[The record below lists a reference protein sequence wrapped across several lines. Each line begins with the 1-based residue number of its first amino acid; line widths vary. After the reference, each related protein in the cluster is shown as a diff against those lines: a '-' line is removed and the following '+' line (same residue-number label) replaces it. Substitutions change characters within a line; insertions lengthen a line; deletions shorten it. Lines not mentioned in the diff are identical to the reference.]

1 MPGTAPKE
9 FVPCIF
15 CPWPLFSK
23 QDLEE
28 RSPSRLYRDEKG
40 NPKPMPQGKEQN
52 FMKTTCELIRD
63 AGQPAGTLP
72 CLRSTLLTF
81 LSKPGKVKCVVSVFC
96 ITCLLCKYER
106 GACGLHVPRQRF
118 C

>member
-1 MPGTAPKE
+1 MPGTAQKE

-96 ITCLLCKYER
+96 ITCLLCK
-106 GACGLHVPRQRF
+106 
-118 C
+118 